1 MQPSQKARD
10 WSSLEQ
16 SLESAFSVP
25 SQPFVTP
32 QPVVFQPAFQQQSQ
46 QDDWGD
52 FQVKSFSDNLS
63 TPDGSKGQFFIS
75 RHHAH
80 VVWNEPTKNIAV
92 AVVRLFNSCSLSSM
106 LEVCQNSPYS
116 HRLLHQISAMN
127 TRCTDS
133 TDLLLQICIGLL
145 CQLTF

>member
-80 VVWNEPTKNIAV
+80 VVWNEPTILVRSPQIVNRGRRFGARGSVFSCRSEAKPRPIWKKNGPKC
-92 AVVRLFNSCSLSSM
+92 LKSL
-106 LEVCQNSPYS
+106 P
-116 HRLLHQISAMN
+116 R
-127 TRCTDS
+127 
-133 TDLLLQICIGLL
+133 
-145 CQLTF
+145 LTFCRFLSI